1 MEIKTV
7 DKALDILESFTG
19 TDTELGVSEL
29 SRRLGINATSVY
41 KILST
46 LKKRGYVRQENPKG
60 KYRLGIRVF
69 ELGCVFQDQSSLIKT
84 ARPFLEK
91 LGRSCGETVNLAIL
105 SPDMKEILY
114 VEKIESKEV
123 LKTDI
128 RLGTRLPAHCTALGK
143 AIVAFLPQEKY
154 TEVFPAGKPLQRLTE
169 HSIPDPECLSGSLE
183 SVRKNGYA
191 VDNEE
196 FKHGVRCVAAPVMD
210 RKGMVTAAVS
220 ITGPAS
226 RLTADRIEG
235 LACQIKETAL
245 LLSKALGFFYRCSE
259 D

>member
-1 MEIKTV
+1 MGIKTV

-19 TDTELGVSEL
+19 ADTELGVSEL

-69 ELGCVFQDQSSLIKT
+69 ELGCVFQEQSSLIRT

-91 LGRSCGETVNLAIL
+91 LGLSCGETVNLAIL
-105 SPDMKEILY
+105 SPDMTEILY
-114 VEKIESKEV
+114 VDKIESKEV

-143 AIVAFLPQEKY
+143 AIVAFLPPEKY
-154 TEVFPAGKPLQRLTE
+154 AEVFPAGKPLQRLTE
-169 HSIPDPECLSGSLE
+169 FSIPDPERLSSLLE

-196 FKHGVRCVAAPVMD
+196 FKHGVRCVAAPVKG

-226 RLTADRIEG
+226 RLTSDRIEG
-235 LACQIKETAL
+235 LSCQIKETAK
-245 LLSKALGFFYRCSE
+245 LLSKALGGF
-259 D
+259 